1 MATKRDNSY
10 TSWQA
15 ELDLAKTY
23 QGQFGRLDRWTKI
36 REYYLNRYPAEVVSV
51 NLLFAIGR
59 AMVPQLYFKA
69 PTLLVKPRPTR
80 NVARIQDR
88 RRQART
94 LQSVDEWLI
103 PHIGFKGQ
111 LKLMILDSYRINI
124 GVGKIGYHSIG
135 SEVPAKGEAQD
146 AQTTEQEIAA
156 IKDLFGQQEATSA
169 EEELNELNKTMQHN
183 YHDLIRPD
191 TPWFLRVPPEDLLV
205 PWGARDIYSAP
216 WCAFRVIRPFEDV
229 KADDLYTVGDDIT
242 ANSAGGRSE
251 IVGVSRA
258 GVVRPLRKRDF
269 LASGASKIEFLEF
282 YEVWDKRSGRVFA
295 LCDDQGS
302 SFLRN
307 EKHNLGT
314 RGLPV
319 SILQFNPDGDDFWGA
334 SDAEQ
339 ILTQVVEYNE
349 ARTQESIH
357 RRLSNVKMVVDKN
370 KIDEGQRRRMAGPM
384 PGPVVESDGDPNTAV
399 AFVTPPTNRELYNVS
414 ETIRDDI
421 REVIG
426 FSRNQVGE
434 FEVSRRTAT
443 EANIVQQNLMLR
455 SDERRDQ
462 VADCIAEVFQ
472 DKIHPIVFV
481 QWTQPR
487 VVEVTGEEDW
497 REYTGPELQGDY
509 DVSVVPDSTLP
520 LNKQAMK
527 QDAQLIF
534 SAMRNDPRVKQDVL
548 YNWFL
553 DQFDGVPI
561 EELLRTEE
569 EMMQQAQQAMAT
581 QDAVEAKDFATN
593 VVQMRG
599 RGKKAAGGGGGGNAP
614 V

>member
-191 TPWFLRVPPEDLLV
+191 TP
-205 PWGARDIYSAP
+205 
-216 WCAFRVIRPFEDV
+216 
-229 KADDLYTVGDDIT
+229 
-242 ANSAGGRSE
+242 
-251 IVGVSRA
+251 
-258 GVVRPLRKRDF
+258 
-269 LASGASKIEFLEF
+269 
-282 YEVWDKRSGRVFA
+282 
-295 LCDDQGS
+295 
-302 SFLRN
+302 
-307 EKHNLGT
+307 
-314 RGLPV
+314 
-319 SILQFNPDGDDFWGA
+319 
-334 SDAEQ
+334 
-339 ILTQVVEYNE
+339 
-349 ARTQESIH
+349 
-357 RRLSNVKMVVDKN
+357 
-370 KIDEGQRRRMAGPM
+370 
-384 PGPVVESDGDPNTAV
+384 
-399 AFVTPPTNRELYNVS
+399 
-414 ETIRDDI
+414 
-421 REVIG
+421 
-426 FSRNQVGE
+426 
-434 FEVSRRTAT
+434 
-443 EANIVQQNLMLR
+443 
-455 SDERRDQ
+455 
-462 VADCIAEVFQ
+462 
-472 DKIHPIVFV
+472 
-481 QWTQPR
+481 
-487 VVEVTGEEDW
+487 
-497 REYTGPELQGDY
+497 
-509 DVSVVPDSTLP
+509 
-520 LNKQAMK
+520 
-527 QDAQLIF
+527 
-534 SAMRNDPRVKQDVL
+534 
-548 YNWFL
+548 
-553 DQFDGVPI
+553 
-561 EELLRTEE
+561 
-569 EMMQQAQQAMAT
+569 
-581 QDAVEAKDFATN
+581 
-593 VVQMRG
+593 
-599 RGKKAAGGGGGGNAP
+599 
-614 V
+614 